1 MSSSPY
7 APAARLLGSIWET
20 KKSLKTLAY
29 DKKGNLTISKST
41 YAQVCHVLEAK
52 KQLDVVVQD
61 AKITCRNEGLLYVLL
76 YELLLGPNKKI
87 RGGGALKRQLMEQE
101 ETLRAVMDRQLQQ
114 QQQQQPTRHVIAFP
128 RYVRVNTLRTTLPDV
143 VAYLKQR
150 KTSMYLDPHV
160 PNLLVLPPKTDM
172 HELVAS
178 GHVVLQDKSSCFSAL
193 CLAAAAVNNGGDCLD
208 ACAAPGN
215 KTSHLCM
222 LMPHRNITACDR
234 NQQRLNMMVR
244 RLQPLLKDERQVDA
258 KLMDFLTTVPKDFN
272 KVRGILLDPSCS
284 GSGIFTSPDR
294 THDASIIHPNDNDDD
309 DEDMKQRIQSLSNFQ
324 VTALKH
330 AMSFPNVNHIVY
342 STCSLHE
349 QENEHVVSQALESN
363 KDSWELVPPLPLAHW
378 KRRGHTCDGLLTEQ
392 QAACLI
398 RADMEDETNG
408 FFVACFE
415 RVGTNKQ
422 KSSTNDTAASMPT
435 IQEVE
440 GLEWYNGQ
448 FLSAPVIDTEPRDIT
463 FTMTKPSK
471 PKNVP
476 IKAKVPSKQTPS
488 PKEAAA
494 AAGPSSSKQKP
505 STMKKETTSAAAAAA
520 PKKSSS
526 LTKNDKPKPKSTLD
540 GNNNNNNNKIT
551 TVKKAAKKQA
561 WKLKQ
566 KENKKTRLL
575 KQESNNKKI

>member
-61 AKITCRNEGLLYVLL
+61 VKLSCRNEGLLYVLL

-87 RGGGALKRQLMEQE
+87 RGGGALKRQLIEQE
-101 ETLRAVMDRQLQQ
+101 ETLRAAMDRQQQQLQQ
-114 QQQQQPTRHVIAFP
+114 QPTKPVLSFP
-128 RYVRVNTLRTTLPDV
+128 RYVRVNTLKTTLPDV
-143 VAYLKQR
+143 VASLR
-150 KTSMYLDPHV
+150 RRTASTTAATTMYLDPHV
-160 PNLLVLPPKTDM
+160 PNLLVLPPKTDL

-178 GHVVLQDKSSCFSAL
+178 GDVVLQDKSSCFSAL
-193 CLAAAAVNNGGDCLD
+193 CLAAAVNGDCLD

-222 LMPHRNITACDR
+222 LLPQRNITACDR

-258 KLMDFLTTVPKDFN
+258 KLIDFLTTVPKDFA

-294 THDASIIHPNDNDDD
+294 TNAAINLNENDDD
-309 DEDMKQRIQSLSNFQ
+309 MKRIQTLSNFQ

-330 AMSFPNVNHIVY
+330 AMSFPKVNHIVY

-363 KDSWELVPPLPLAHW
+363 KDWELVAPLPLKHW
-378 KRRGHTCDGLLTEQ
+378 KRRGHTCAGLTEE

-408 FFVACFE
+408 FFVAYFE
-415 RVGTNKQ
+415 RVGTKSTGAPTSTTAMAMIKAVEGLEFYNGQFLAPLVVEPSKMTKSKQ
-422 KSSTNDTAASMPT
+422 KSSTKE
-435 IQEVE
+435 EVPPK
-440 GLEWYNGQ
+440 Q
-448 FLSAPVIDTEPRDIT
+448 
-463 FTMTKPSK
+463 KPS
-471 PKNVP
+471 
-476 IKAKVPSKQTPS
+476 T
-488 PKEAAA
+488 KEAV
-494 AAGPSSSKQKP
+494 SSKQKP
-505 STMKKETTSAAAAAA
+505 STTKETIAAE
-520 PKKSSS
+520 PKKSPPKKKS
-526 LTKNDKPKPKSTLD
+526 KPKPKTLD
-540 GNNNNNNNKIT
+540 GDKV

-561 WKLKQ
+561 WKLRQ

-575 KQESNNKKI
+575 KQESSKK